1 MCCPAWPTAPSSP
14 WPNSPRLPTPPGWQ
28 SSLSPATQTR
38 QPWCCPDGYL
48 DPAWCGEDA
57 GSVCA
62 IDDDAAD
69 RRCSR
74 RRPLVRV
81 FSRARKK
88 AVWRSAERRFRPPPD
103 VRQGRRVLRP
113 KSSVPSVF
121 RLALCGRVRKGQ
133 ASYIRRPTS
142 KPPVLKPQADRP
154 RDARQMVLR
163 ELTRSPTDADRPSC
177 PEPP

>member
-1 MCCPAWPTAPSSP
+1 MASQSL
-14 WPNSPRLPTPPGWQ
+14 R
-28 SSLSPATQTR
+28 SSLKSSRKRSSFPSISTR
-38 QPWCCPDGYL
+38 KKLKRNCRVFGSFFRKLPQAL

-74 RRPLVRV
+74 WRPLVRV

-88 AVWRSAERRFRPPPD
+88 AVWRSADRRFWPPPD

-121 RLALCGRVRKGQ
+121 RLALCGRARKGQ

-154 RDARQMVLR
+154 HDARQMVLR